1 MGGGTI
7 VSEAVTVVSLKG
19 SYLLAAPYPNP
30 VSSLATSSLIAA
42 QNQRVR
48 ASLFDSSGRQVL
60 SLLDE
65 FLRGGAGDGLVDRH
79 IFPRRWC
86 VLFTGGR

>member
-1 MGGGTI
+1 MGHI
-7 VSEAVTVVSLKG
+7 SLPH
-19 SYLLAAPYPNP
+19 PYPNP

-48 ASLFDSSGRQVL
+48 ASLYDSSGREVL

-65 FLRGGAGDGLVDRH
+65 FLSGGVETELLIDTSSLAGGVYYLQVVGEHFQHAKQIVVAR
-79 IFPRRWC
+79 
-86 VLFTGGR
+86 